1 LHTASSNGDSMKRR
15 EFLTLIG
22 GASAAWPFAAQA
34 QQPGATRRIGALM
47 NFSSEA
53 PEGQGRIAAF
63 KQALQ
68 KLGWNDGDNV
78 RIDIRWAADDVERF
92 RKYSE
97 ELVELNPD
105 VILAS
110 ASASVAAL
118 QRITRSVPIVFA
130 NAVDPVGAGYITS
143 LARPGGNTTGF
154 TSFEYSI
161 GGKWLELLKQIAPR
175 VTRIAVIRDPAIAA
189 GIGQFAAIQGAASS
203 AVELSVI
210 DPRDVGE
217 LKRALDAFAG
227 EPNGGLI
234 ATASSSVTSHY
245 ELINSL
251 ALRHRLPAVHPFRYS
266 VLSGGVASYGPN
278 TIDIFRRA
286 AAYVDRILKGAK
298 PSELPVQAPNKYEL
312 VINLKAAKT
321 LGLEIPPALLATADE
336 VIE

>member
-1 LHTASSNGDSMKRR
+1 MKRR
-15 EFLTLIG
+15 EFIMLVG
-22 GASAAWPFAAQA
+22 GATAAWPVAARA
-34 QQPGATRRIGALM
+34 QQPTGMRRIGVLM
-47 NFSSEA
+47 NFPSDAS
-53 PEGQGRIAAF
+53 EGQARIAALM
-63 KQALQ
+63 QALQ
-68 KLGWNDGDNV
+68 KFGWNEGDNV
-78 RIDIRWAADDVERF
+78 RTDIRWAGNDTERV

-97 ELVELNPD
+97 ELIELNPD

-110 ASASVAAL
+110 GSQSVAAL

-130 NAVDPVGAGYITS
+130 NVVDPVGAGYVAS
-143 LARPGGNTTGF
+143 LARPGGNITGF

-189 GIGQFAAIQGAASS
+189 GIGQFAAIQSAALSP

-217 LKRALDAFAG
+217 LKRALDTFAG

-234 ATASSSVTSHY
+234 VTASISASSRD

-251 ALRHRLPAVHPFRYS
+251 ALHHRVPAIHAFRYS
-266 VLSGGVASYGPN
+266 ILSGGLASYGPN
-278 TIDIFRRA
+278 TIDFFRRA
-286 AAYVDRILKGAK
+286 ATYIDRIVKGAK
-298 PSELPVQAPNKYEL
+298 PSELPVQAPTKYEL
-312 VINLKAAKT
+312 VINLKTAKT
-321 LGLEIPPALLATADE
+321 IGLEIPPTLLATADE

>member
-1 LHTASSNGDSMKRR
+1 MQRR
-15 EFLTLIG
+15 DFVTLIC
-22 GASAAWPFAAQA
+22 GAAAAAWSLAVRA
-34 QQPGATRRIGALM
+34 QQPERVRRIGMLM
-47 NFSSEA
+47 NFRSDAS
-53 PEGQGRIAAF
+53 EGQARIAAF
-63 KQALQ
+63 MQAMQ
-68 KLGWNDGDNV
+68 KLGWNEGDNV
-78 RIDIRWAADDVERF
+78 RTDIRWAGNDTERV

-97 ELVELNPD
+97 ELIELNPD

-110 ASASVAAL
+110 GSQSVAAL

-130 NAVDPVGAGYITS
+130 NVVDPVGAGYVAS
-143 LARPGGNTTGF
+143 LARPGGNITGF

-189 GIGQFAAIQGAASS
+189 GIGQFAAIQSAALSP

-217 LKRALDAFAG
+217 LKRALDTFAG

-234 ATASSSVTSHY
+234 VTASISASSRD

-251 ALRHRLPAVHPFRYS
+251 ALHHRVPAIHAFRYS
-266 VLSGGVASYGPN
+266 ILSGGLASYGPN
-278 TIDIFRRA
+278 TIDFFRRA
-286 AAYVDRILKGAK
+286 ATYIDRIVKGAK
-298 PSELPVQAPNKYEL
+298 PSELPVQAPTKYEL
-312 VINLKAAKT
+312 VINLKTAKT
-321 LGLEIPPALLATADE
+321 IGLEIPPTLLATADE